1 MSWADRD
8 RLRGPLW
15 ASGSGLLLALAFPR
29 ADLGLLALV
38 ALTPFLLTLGGV
50 GRGAAL
56 LQGYLCGG
64 VFFLLLLGWMP
75 RVMVLYGGM
84 PKAVAWLVLVLLV
97 LYLASYVALFA
108 VLLAVAWRRHGPIAL
123 AAAPILWVAIEF
135 ARATLLTGFPWGL
148 LGYSQYRNLPLLQA
162 AAAGGIYAVS
172 CLVMAANAGLALVM
186 ARPGRGRPLAA
197 GLLLLLAV
205 TAAEVG
211 GLAVERNAPGSP
223 GENGMTVAAVQG
235 NVAQDR
241 KWSPDEAGRILD
253 DLIRLTRQAAAAGAR
268 LIVWP
273 ESASPFSFR
282 RPMASPAPGGA
293 PGDAPG
299 GDAAAVAVTA
309 DAAYGEVV
317 GGLARDLGIS
327 LIAGSVDYTVRRGQL
342 RALNSAFAIGPDGE
356 LGPSYDKT
364 HLVPFGEYVP
374 LQRLLFFVN
383 RMAGGAI
390 AGFAPGTRFEALPT
404 PVGPAAITICYEAIF
419 PELVRRVARHGVLLI
434 NITNDAWFGRSGAP
448 RQHLAIAVVRA
459 VENRRY
465 LLRAANT
472 GISAVVDPYG
482 RIVAETPLERQTV
495 LVGTVAAR
503 RDRSLYARAGDWL
516 AWACAI
522 LTVLHAA
529 AHRAAFGRE
538 AFRSPAREP

>member
-1 MSWADRD
+1 MSWAEGG

-29 ADLGLLALV
+29 ADLGLLGLV
-38 ALTPFLLTLGGV
+38 ALTPFLLGLGGV

-56 LQGYLCGG
+56 LHGYLCGG
-64 VFFLLLLGWMP
+64 VFFLILLGWMP
-75 RVMVLYGGM
+75 RVMVLYGGV
-84 PKAVAWLVLVLLV
+84 PAAVAWLVLLLLV

-108 VLLAVAWRRHGPIAL
+108 LLLAAAWRRHGPIAL
-123 AAAPILWVAIEF
+123 AAAPILWVGIEF

-148 LGYSQYRNLPLLQA
+148 LGYTQYRNLPLLQA

-172 CLVMAANAGLALVM
+172 CLVMAANAGLALLM
-186 ARPGRGRPLAA
+186 AQPGRGRTMVA
-197 GLLLLLAV
+197 GLLLLLA
-205 TAAEVG
+205 TMAGEAG
-211 GLAVERNAPGSP
+211 GFLVERGAPGIP
-223 GENGMTVAAVQG
+223 GEGGVIVAAVQG
-235 NVAQDR
+235 NVAQDL
-241 KWSPDEAGRILD
+241 KWSPKEGGRILD

-282 RPMASPAPGGA
+282 RPVGTPLPGGA
-293 PGDAPG
+293 VGGEAAPLT
-299 GDAAAVAVTA
+299 VTA
-309 DAAYGEVV
+309 DAAYGGIV
-317 GGLARDLGIS
+317 GGLARDLGVS
-327 LIAGSVDYTVRRGQL
+327 LIAGSVDYTVRHGQL

-356 LGPSYDKT
+356 LGPSYDKI

-404 PVGPAAITICYEAIF
+404 PVGPAATTICYEAIF
-419 PELVRRVARHGVLLI
+419 PELVRQVARHGVLLV

-448 RQHLAIAVVRA
+448 RQHLAMAVVRA

-472 GISAVVDPYG
+472 GISALVDPYG

-503 RDRSLYARAGDWL
+503 RDQSLYARAGDWL
-516 AWACAI
+516 AWACVI
-522 LTVLHAA
+522 LTFLHAA
-529 AHRAAFGRE
+529 AHGAGFRRQAGR
-538 AFRSPAREP
+538 SLAREP